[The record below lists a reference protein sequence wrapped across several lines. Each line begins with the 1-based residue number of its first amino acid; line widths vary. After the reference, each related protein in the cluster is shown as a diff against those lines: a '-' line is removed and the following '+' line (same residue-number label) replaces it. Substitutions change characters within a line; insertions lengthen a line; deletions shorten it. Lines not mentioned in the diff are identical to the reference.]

1 MDRFQ
6 LAKFKERARKA
17 TPGPWRVA
25 RRNNVSAS
33 RSEDESFIVESE
45 TTFVD
50 KNGTHH
56 QKPPQGANGQ
66 WASGKEVNSHDS
78 WLADVLRLDDAEF
91 IADSREDVPRLVSEV
106 GRLYAELDRREGLF
120 VEESKSLRV
129 QIEQLQRE
137 AEAGRE
143 RIERLKASEERLAIL
158 FEHAPD
164 GYYLSDLK
172 GTFVDG
178 NRAAEEMCGYGRD
191 ELVGKNFLMSNL
203 LTPREIAKAAKLLAQ
218 NALGMGTGPNEFTLK
233 RKDGRRVLVEI
244 RTYPVK
250 INGRTLV
257 LGIARDIT
265 ARKRAED
272 ALRQSEERYE
282 RAANAGRV
290 GVWKWD
296 LSTGEMHIDPNLKSL
311 LGFENAEIGNHVDDW
326 ASHVYPADIERVRDA
341 TEACTGGEPL
351 RYELEHRMVHKD
363 GSVRWFQARGTVL
376 QDHEGKPRRMVGTD
390 LDVTSLK
397 RAEEEKAL
405 LEAKLRHSRVQK
417 HSCLQLFAT
426 AIVDSL
432 GGCVPRFVEKERRPP
447 LRHQGIRS
455 GGNLR
460 VFENLAQT
468 LVAVDAP

>member
-1 MDRFQ
+1 M
-6 LAKFKERARKA
+6 
-17 TPGPWRVA
+17 
-25 RRNNVSAS
+25 
-33 RSEDESFIVESE
+33 
-45 TTFVD
+45 
-50 KNGTHH
+50 
-56 QKPPQGANGQ
+56 
-66 WASGKEVNSHDS
+66 
-78 WLADVLRLDDAEF
+78 
-91 IADSREDVPRLVSEV
+91 PRLVSEV

-311 LGFENAEIGNHVDDW
+311 LGFERTRRLEITWMTGQ
-326 ASHVYPADIERVRDA
+326 A
-341 TEACTGGEPL
+341 T
-351 RYELEHRMVHKD
+351 
-363 GSVRWFQARGTVL
+363 SI
-376 QDHEGKPRRMVGTD
+376 RRI
-390 LDVTSLK
+390 SS
-397 RAEEEKAL
+397 A
-405 LEAKLRHSRVQK
+405 
-417 HSCLQLFAT
+417 
-426 AIVDSL
+426 
-432 GGCVPRFVEKERRPP
+432 
-447 LRHQGIRS
+447 
-455 GGNLR
+455 
-460 VFENLAQT
+460 
-468 LVAVDAP
+468 